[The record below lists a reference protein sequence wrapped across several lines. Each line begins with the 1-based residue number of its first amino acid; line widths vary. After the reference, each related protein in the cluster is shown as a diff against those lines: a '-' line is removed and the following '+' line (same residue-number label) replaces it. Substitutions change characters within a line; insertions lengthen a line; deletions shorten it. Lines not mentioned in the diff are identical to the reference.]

1 MNDTLLTSTMRISD
15 ETKRELVKIG
25 AQLSIKD
32 GTERSMEDVV
42 KYLIDTYKK
51 NKKWFF
57 LTKLNI
63 YKRLQK
69 IKVRIK
75 IIRDSKTGLM
85 DLMVYYEIPE
95 GKRKGSEK
103 KVWDPY

>member
-1 MNDTLLTSTMRISD
+1 
-15 ETKRELVKIG
+15 
-25 AQLSIKD
+25 
-32 GTERSMEDVV
+32 
-42 KYLIDTYKK
+42 
-51 NKKWFF
+51 
-57 LTKLNI
+57 
-63 YKRLQK
+63 LQK

-103 KVWDPY
+103 KV